1 MGGREKLKAK
11 EKKNSG
17 SEAWHYLEL
26 VFWHAVLFLLLSVGL
41 FLTNDLILLLPR
53 LTNNAQ
59 LCFCLLNISQM
70 FTHVKI
76 KAYKIK
82 IYYQCISFQGEAWGV
97 APSPLK
103 RPTLL
108 YGSPHHSLDFFRGWM
123 FFQQDRLEYPSC
135 HAVWQKCW
143 KRNWCTASW

>member
-11 EKKNSG
+11 EKKKSG

-26 VFWHAVLFLLLSVGL
+26 VFWHAVLFLLLSAGL

-53 LTNNAQ
+53 LTNNAR

-108 YGSPHHSLDFFRGWM
+108 YESPHYSLDFFRGPM
-123 FFQQDRLEYPSC
+123 FFSAGQ
-135 HAVWQKCW
+135 
-143 KRNWCTASW
+143 T